1 MERKME
7 SARKS
12 GPSAIVAGGGIG
24 GLAAAL
30 GLANKGCRVTVLEQ
44 ADSFGEIGAGIQ
56 IGPNAFHAMDYLGIG
71 DVGRA
76 RAVYIDALVMMDA
89 VSGEEIL
96 RAPVDEPFRKFMG
109 NPYAVIHRADLHG
122 AFLDA
127 CRANQNVNLV
137 NKERVVS
144 YENTPNGARVR
155 TESGSNYE
163 ADAVVGADGIRSK
176 IREQFTGGDP
186 LRVSGHVAYRA
197 VLKLDEMPEDLRWN
211 AATIWVGPKCHIVH
225 YPLQGWKT
233 FNLVATFVTDL
244 ENVGSNEPG
253 KREEILSKMT
263 HVVPKIRKILEVP
276 NEWRRWVLGDRDPI
290 PGWVDG
296 NVALLGDAAH
306 PTYQYFAQGACMA
319 MEDAVCL
326 SDKFEK
332 CGGDFKFTFQAY
344 QADRIPRAYRVV
356 LSSRELGRVY
366 HADGVERLVRNAWL
380 RDKTPEEFNHSLRWL
395 YGGNGLVGVKAQSA
409 AAERAA

>member
-1 MERKME
+1 MASGN
-7 SARKS
+7 SAA
-12 GPSAIVAGGGIG
+12 SAVVAGGGIG

-30 GLANKGCRVTVLEQ
+30 GLAIKGCRVTVLEQ
-44 ADSFGEIGAGIQ
+44 ADTFGEIGAGIQ

-76 RAVYIDALVMMDA
+76 RAVYIDSLVMMDA
-89 VSGEEIL
+89 LSGEQIL

-109 NPYAVIHRADLHG
+109 NPYAVIHRADLHD
-122 AFLDA
+122 AFLSA
-127 CRANQNVNLV
+127 CRSNPNVTLIN
-137 NKERVVS
+137 NERVVS
-144 YENTPNGARVR
+144 YENTANGARVK
-155 TESGSNYE
+155 TAAGKMFE
-163 ADAVVGADGIRSK
+163 ADAVIGADGIRSK

-186 LRVSGHVAYRA
+186 LKVSGHVAYRA

-253 KREEILSKMT
+253 KRDEILSKMT

-290 PGWVDG
+290 PSWIDG

-332 CGGDFKFTFQAY
+332 CGGDFKQAFQAY
-344 QADRIPRAYRVV
+344 QTDRIPRAYRVV
-356 LSSRELGRVY
+356 LSSRELGRIFHV
-366 HADGVERLVRNAWL
+366 DGVERLVRNAWL

-395 YGGNGLVGVKAQSA
+395 YGGNGLVGAGHQIKAA
-409 AAERAA
+409 